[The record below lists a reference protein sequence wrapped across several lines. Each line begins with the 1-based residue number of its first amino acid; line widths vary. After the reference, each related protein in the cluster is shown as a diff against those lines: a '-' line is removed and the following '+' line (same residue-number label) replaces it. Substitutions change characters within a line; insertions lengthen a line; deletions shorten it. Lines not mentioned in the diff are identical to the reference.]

1 VAERGRDDLLQPGE
15 KATLCLASRDV
26 RPHLEDA
33 GVQLG
38 HGADQAIDLRPVGDP
53 AGDRRRAALLA
64 GLAQAGGSAA
74 GPLFAGVLAQWA
86 PDPRRL
92 CFLVAL
98 GATVVAAVAALE
110 LPEPPDREREPWR
123 IEWPRVPPE
132 LRLDFARVSLTA
144 ATVWATLALYLSIV
158 PSYAQSLLG
167 THNLALLAVIA
178 TVALVASSV
187 AQIAAQRFAGSRRRD
202 QAVGL
207 GLLSLGLAALV
218 VAAPLHSLALLLV
231 GALAAGT
238 ATASASSTRSRSS
251 TSSRPRSG
259 AW

>member
-1 VAERGRDDLLQPGE
+1 
-15 KATLCLASRDV
+15 
-26 RPHLEDA
+26 
-33 GVQLG
+33 
-38 HGADQAIDLRPVGDP
+38 
-53 AGDRRRAALLA
+53 
-64 GLAQAGGSAA
+64 
-74 GPLFAGVLAQWA
+74 
-86 PDPRRL
+86 
-92 CFLVAL
+92 
-98 GATVVAAVAALE
+98 AALE

-187 AQIAAQRFAGSRRRD
+187 AQIAARRFAGSRRRD
-202 QAVGL
+202 QAIGL

-238 ATASASSTRSRSS
+238 GHGLGFLNAQQELNELAPAQRRGEVTAAFISCIYFLVATAVISSGLLDLHFSLTVSVGAVASALIVVAVS
-251 TSSRPRSG
+251 
-259 AW
+259 